1 MRKKFFIAIL
11 LLIINCKLSA
21 QSSYVVTDKAPL
33 TLNGLVMGYN
43 IRSQEVKE
51 VGDKGNFSRY
61 ALTFYVSNPTTESKI
76 ILYKEGWNPLGN
88 ISDQIAQFNCLNAT
102 GARLTSKQVIISAP
116 PCEVLAKV
124 KDQDHPSTKPADSR
138 FVQIGFWIKAG
149 QTITADVI
157 MIVPLNE
164 QPNVEVVYLMNQLQ
178 PTATAAYAAG
188 AAPGYNQANQN
199 LQTPPIQYNST
210 DFIKIRNL
218 SNNTYINV
226 ETGVPGSTVIDP
238 GWWSAQWQILPIP
251 GSNNFYLKNR
261 WKETYI
267 GTANKYV
274 VLTDNYQIPSS
285 MWLMLTTSDPN
296 VVRFKNAQTGG
307 YLSIGYGNLIISPT
321 ASTDFNS
328 ANWQLE
334 KAQ

>member
-138 FVQIGFWIKAG
+138 FVQICFWIKAG

-178 PTATAAYAAG
+178 PTATAAYAAW
-188 AAPGYNQANQN
+188 AAPG
-199 LQTPPIQYNST
+199 
-210 DFIKIRNL
+210 
-218 SNNTYINV
+218 
-226 ETGVPGSTVIDP
+226 
-238 GWWSAQWQILPIP
+238 
-251 GSNNFYLKNR
+251 
-261 WKETYI
+261 
-267 GTANKYV
+267 
-274 VLTDNYQIPSS
+274 
-285 MWLMLTTSDPN
+285 
-296 VVRFKNAQTGG
+296 
-307 YLSIGYGNLIISPT
+307 
-321 ASTDFNS
+321 
-328 ANWQLE
+328 
-334 KAQ
+334 